1 MAVISEQTPARSFS
15 IHSLYRPLKDA
26 CKMFEREAAAK
37 GCDILEPRPVGSRFP
52 DVEMSLFDL
61 TLAFKNLIHNAI
73 KYSFHPPRHLEGNR
87 YIRIIG
93 RWADAD
99 HHRYSVSIENYG
111 VGIPQEEIDN
121 GAIFIPYYRG
131 VKASD
136 RRRTGAG
143 LGLAHARQIIENLHN
158 GTIAVTSKHIAG
170 EAYLTTFTATVPVY
184 QPVQV
189 ESPSGS
195 KDHA

>member
-1 MAVISEQTPARSFS
+1 M
-15 IHSLYRPLKDA
+15 
-26 CKMFEREAAAK
+26 
-37 GCDILEPRPVGSRFP
+37 
-52 DVEMSLFDL
+52 
-61 TLAFKNLIHNAI
+61 
-73 KYSFHPPRHLEGNR
+73 EGNR

-99 HHRYSVSIENYG
+99 HQSYNVSIENYG

-121 GAIFIPYYRG
+121 GAIFAPYYRG

-143 LGLAHARQIIENLHN
+143 LGLAHARQIIEDLHN
-158 GTIAVTSKHIAG
+158 GAITVTSKYVAG
-170 EAYLTTFTATVPVY
+170 EAYLTTFTVTVPVY
-184 QPVQV
+184 QPPRA

-195 KDHA
+195 KSYEQAHPVD